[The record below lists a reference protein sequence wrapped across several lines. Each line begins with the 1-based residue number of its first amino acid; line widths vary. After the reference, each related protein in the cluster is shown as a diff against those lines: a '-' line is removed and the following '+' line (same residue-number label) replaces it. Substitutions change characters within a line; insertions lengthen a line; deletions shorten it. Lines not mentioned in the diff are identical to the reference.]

1 MCIFVEYIFKNERNV
16 WFVEHVHSVIVGGLN
31 QQFSIIAKSVNS
43 LTLVSESSGYFMWSS
58 SFNTSIFLLF
68 SF

>member
-1 MCIFVEYIFKNERNV
+1 MCIFVEYIFKDERNV
-16 WFVEHVHSVIVGGLN
+16 WFVEHVHSVIVGRA
-31 QQFSIIAKSVNS
+31 QSTISIIAKSVNS

-58 SFNTSIFLLF
+58 SFNTSIFPLF